1 MAEPD
6 EVVLEA
12 DLGPRRAQCGR
23 LGQHHPGAQRVV
35 GHGHQMH
42 RNAAP
47 ACQFRRDGAQW
58 SAVAQAARPEEMGGQ
73 IAVAQAEP
81 VVPSEPPQLVHD
93 RPALAGH
100 APTGLAVVHAGQ
112 GVGDGVEV
120 GADGKAVQLHVVA
133 DIDDRGNGVGRYD
146 ADQTCEHSS
155 GPDAAAQG
163 HQHVVSIGAP
173 GGGPFP
179 PPLVPSPPAMPVRI
193 PSDQHETVVSVLREA
208 ARVNGDVEAYVEPDV
223 GGGRRRLTFA
233 EWDRAADG
241 VAGHLARLG
250 VAKGDV
256 VCLLLPSSIDY
267 AVLYGGLL
275 RLGAITSGIN
285 PRMGAGEVASILD
298 RAAPVLLVVDPE
310 AGGRLDAGT
319 TAVVTRAETRHW
331 WDEQGPDHVPQ
342 LASSDPVAVVWTSG
356 TTGRPKGALFDHAN
370 LAAVARGTDV
380 LSHPGDRRLSP
391 LPFAHVGY
399 MTRAWDEIGNAV
411 TTIITPTPWR
421 ADEAIRVMADEGV
434 TVAQGV
440 PTQWAL
446 MLASDAL
453 AAGRPRRAA
462 CRRDGRGAHDRRSM
476 VAEVR
481 RRFGVPVVVRY
492 TSTES
497 SLGTGTT
504 LTSTDEEVATTVG
517 RPVAGVELAI
527 VDDEGDPAPA
537 GTVGRVLLRSRRRHA
552 WLLGSRPGPRSV
564 AGGPGGRHGHR
575 GVLGPDGWLT
585 TGDFGRLTPEG
596 NLQLSGRAHERYIRG
611 GYNVYPAEVE
621 EALSSH
627 PAVARVAVVG
637 VPDDVLGEVGVAVV
651 VAVAGEPPDL
661 ASLRAHCARVL
672 SDYKAPDALVLVDE
686 LPLTPMMKVD
696 PVRLA
701 ALAADGAEERRLA
714 LERSRRTD
722 AGVLGNG
729 PTGEEDEKER
739 A

>member
-1 MAEPD
+1 
-6 EVVLEA
+6 
-12 DLGPRRAQCGR
+12 
-23 LGQHHPGAQRVV
+23 
-35 GHGHQMH
+35 
-42 RNAAP
+42 
-47 ACQFRRDGAQW
+47 
-58 SAVAQAARPEEMGGQ
+58 
-73 IAVAQAEP
+73 
-81 VVPSEPPQLVHD
+81 
-93 RPALAGH
+93 
-100 APTGLAVVHAGQ
+100 
-112 GVGDGVEV
+112 
-120 GADGKAVQLHVVA
+120 
-133 DIDDRGNGVGRYD
+133 
-146 ADQTCEHSS
+146 
-155 GPDAAAQG
+155 
-163 HQHVVSIGAP
+163 
-173 GGGPFP
+173 
-179 PPLVPSPPAMPVRI
+179 MPVRI
-193 PSDQHETVVSVLREA
+193 PSDQHDTVVSVLREA
-208 ARVNGDVEAYVEPDV
+208 ARVNGDVEAYVEPDG
-223 GGGRRRLTFA
+223 GGGRRSLTFA

-241 VAGHLARLG
+241 MAGHLSRLG

-285 PRMGAGEVASILD
+285 PRMGSGEVASIVD
-298 RAAPVLLVVDPE
+298 RAAPVLLVVDP
-310 AGGRLDAGT
+310 GIGLGPDVGT
-319 TAVVTRAETRHW
+319 AAVVTRAEARGW
-331 WDEQGPDHVPQ
+331 WGEPGPDTWPQ
-342 LASSDPVAVVWTSG
+342 LVSSDPVAVVWTSG
-356 TTGRPKGALFDHAN
+356 TTGQPKGAVFDHAN

-411 TTIITPTPWR
+411 TTVITPTPWR
-421 ADEAIRVMADEGV
+421 ADEAIRVMANEGV

-446 MLASDAL
+446 MLASEELPRADLSAL
-453 AAGRPRRAA
+453 RVAGTGAARMTA
-462 CRRDGRGAHDRRSM
+462 SM

-481 RRFGVPVVVRY
+481 RRFGVPVIVRY

-527 VDDEGDPAPA
+527 VDDGGDPAPA
-537 GTVGRVLLRSRRRHA
+537 GSVGRVLLRSAAVMRGYWGR
-552 WLLGSRPGPRSV
+552 GPGRGRSV
-564 AGGPGGRHGHR
+564 ADLLDAAASAV
-575 GVLGPDGWLT
+575 VLGPDGWLT

-621 EALSSH
+621 EVLSSH
-627 PAVARVAVVG
+627 PAVARAAVVG

-651 VAVAGEPPDL
+651 VAAAGQQPDL
-661 ASLRAHCARVL
+661 ASLRAYCAQQI

-701 ALAADGAEERRLA
+701 ALAAGGAAERQRGPA
-714 LERSRRTD
+714 RNRRPG
-722 AGVLGNG
+722 AGVLGSG
-729 PTGEEDEKER
+729 PTGERDEKER

>member
-1 MAEPD
+1 
-6 EVVLEA
+6 
-12 DLGPRRAQCGR
+12 
-23 LGQHHPGAQRVV
+23 
-35 GHGHQMH
+35 
-42 RNAAP
+42 
-47 ACQFRRDGAQW
+47 
-58 SAVAQAARPEEMGGQ
+58 
-73 IAVAQAEP
+73 
-81 VVPSEPPQLVHD
+81 
-93 RPALAGH
+93 
-100 APTGLAVVHAGQ
+100 
-112 GVGDGVEV
+112 
-120 GADGKAVQLHVVA
+120 
-133 DIDDRGNGVGRYD
+133 
-146 ADQTCEHSS
+146 
-155 GPDAAAQG
+155 
-163 HQHVVSIGAP
+163 
-173 GGGPFP
+173 
-179 PPLVPSPPAMPVRI
+179 MPVRI

-223 GGGRRRLTFA
+223 GAGRRSLTFA
-233 EWDRAADG
+233 EWDRAAEG

-256 VCLLLPSSIDY
+256 VCLLLPSSLDY

-285 PRMGAGEVASILD
+285 PRMGAGEVASIVD

-310 AGGRLDAGT
+310 AGGHLDAGT
-319 TAVVTRAETRHW
+319 LEAVARAETRQW
-331 WDEQGPDHVPQ
+331 WDEEGPDSVPQ

-421 ADEAIRVMADEGV
+421 ADEAVRVMADEQV

-453 AAGRPRRAA
+453 ARSDLRSLRVAGTGAA
-462 CRRDGRGAHDRRSM
+462 RMTASM

-481 RRFGVPVVVRY
+481 SRFGVPVVVRY

-527 VDDEGDPAPA
+527 VDDEGEPVPA
-537 GTVGRVLLRSRRRHA
+537 GTVGRVLLRSAAAMRGYWGR
-552 WLLGSRPGPRSV
+552 
-564 AGGPGGRHGHR
+564 GPGRGRAAADLVDATATAV
-575 GVLGPDGWLT
+575 VLGRDGWLT

-621 EALSSH
+621 ETLSSH
-627 PAVARVAVVG
+627 AAVARVAVVG
-637 VPDDVLGEVGVAVV
+637 VPDEVLGEVGVAVV
-651 VAVAGEPPDL
+651 VAAAGEPPDL
-661 ASLRAHCARVL
+661 ASLRAHCAREL

-696 PVRLA
+696 PVRIG
-701 ALAADGAEERRLA
+701 ALAARGAEERRRG
-714 LERSRRTD
+714 LERSRRPG

-729 PTGEEDEKER
+729 STREEDEKER

>member
-1 MAEPD
+1 
-6 EVVLEA
+6 
-12 DLGPRRAQCGR
+12 
-23 LGQHHPGAQRVV
+23 
-35 GHGHQMH
+35 
-42 RNAAP
+42 
-47 ACQFRRDGAQW
+47 
-58 SAVAQAARPEEMGGQ
+58 
-73 IAVAQAEP
+73 
-81 VVPSEPPQLVHD
+81 
-93 RPALAGH
+93 
-100 APTGLAVVHAGQ
+100 
-112 GVGDGVEV
+112 
-120 GADGKAVQLHVVA
+120 
-133 DIDDRGNGVGRYD
+133 
-146 ADQTCEHSS
+146 
-155 GPDAAAQG
+155 
-163 HQHVVSIGAP
+163 
-173 GGGPFP
+173 
-179 PPLVPSPPAMPVRI
+179 MPVRI

-223 GGGRRRLTFA
+223 GAGRRSLTFA

-285 PRMGAGEVASILD
+285 PRMGAGEVASIVD

-310 AGGRLDAGT
+310 AGGHLDAGT
-319 TAVVTRAETRHW
+319 IEVVARAETRHW
-331 WDEQGPDHVPQ
+331 WDEVGPDAVPQ

-421 ADEAIRVMADEGV
+421 ADEAVRVLADEQV

-446 MLASDAL
+446 MLACDAL
-453 AAGRPRRAA
+453 ARSDLRSLRVAGTGAA
-462 CRRDGRGAHDRRSM
+462 RMTASM

-481 RRFGVPVVVRY
+481 SRFGVPVVVRY

-527 VDDEGDPAPA
+527 VDDEGEPVPA
-537 GTVGRVLLRSRRRHA
+537 GTVGRVLLRSAAAMRGYWGR
-552 WLLGSRPGPRSV
+552 
-564 AGGPGGRHGHR
+564 GPGRGRAVANLVDATATAV
-575 GVLGPDGWLT
+575 VLDPDGWLT

-621 EALSSH
+621 ETLSSH
-627 PAVARVAVVG
+627 PSVARAAVVG

-651 VAVAGEPPDL
+651 VPAGGEPPDL
-661 ASLRAHCARVL
+661 ASLRAHCARQL
-672 SDYKAPDALVLVDE
+672 SDYKAPDAVVLVDE

-701 ALAADGAEERRLA
+701 ALASQGAEERRLG
-714 LERSRRTD
+714 LERSRRPG

>member
-1 MAEPD
+1 
-6 EVVLEA
+6 
-12 DLGPRRAQCGR
+12 
-23 LGQHHPGAQRVV
+23 
-35 GHGHQMH
+35 
-42 RNAAP
+42 
-47 ACQFRRDGAQW
+47 
-58 SAVAQAARPEEMGGQ
+58 
-73 IAVAQAEP
+73 
-81 VVPSEPPQLVHD
+81 
-93 RPALAGH
+93 
-100 APTGLAVVHAGQ
+100 
-112 GVGDGVEV
+112 
-120 GADGKAVQLHVVA
+120 
-133 DIDDRGNGVGRYD
+133 
-146 ADQTCEHSS
+146 
-155 GPDAAAQG
+155 
-163 HQHVVSIGAP
+163 
-173 GGGPFP
+173 
-179 PPLVPSPPAMPVRI
+179 MPVRI

-208 ARVNGDVEAYVEPDV
+208 ARVNGDVEAYVEPDF
-223 GGGRRRLTFA
+223 GAGRHRLTFA

-250 VAKGDV
+250 VNRGDV

-319 TAVVTRAETRHW
+319 TEVVTREETRNW
-331 WDEQGPDHVPQ
+331 WTEQGPDRVPP

-391 LPFAHVGY
+391 VPFAHVGY

-453 AAGRPRRAA
+453 PPADLSALRVAGTGAARMTA
-462 CRRDGRGAHDRRSM
+462 DM
-476 VAEVR
+476 VSEVR

-504 LTSTDEEVATTVG
+504 LTSTDDEVATTVG

-527 VDDEGDPAPA
+527 VDDESNPVPA
-537 GTVGRVLLRSRRRHA
+537 GTVGRVLLRSAAAMRGYWGR
-552 WLLGSRPGPRSV
+552 
-564 AGGPGGRHGHR
+564 GPGRGRPLADLVDATATAA
-575 GVLGPDGWLT
+575 VLGPDGWLT

-627 PAVARVAVVG
+627 PAIARAAVVG

-651 VAVAGEPPDL
+651 VAAAGEEPHL
-661 ASLRAHCARVL
+661 ATLRAHCAREL

-701 ALAADGAEERRLA
+701 ALAARGAEERRLD
-714 LERSRRTD
+714 LERSRRSD